1 VRLTHRVRTGHLL
14 RHLPRQAEL
23 GAGVA
28 ALDIAQD
35 LMLADLDARGFFDGM
50 LVFKGG
56 TALRKLFAGPA
67 GRFSTDF
74 DFAVGGMDVEPRAA
88 GELIAE
94 AIAGFRHASFEYIVR
109 EVRGRWVVEV
119 ATDLTAVEVPP
130 LKLDIGPPCWLRPAV
145 RAFEDVPVHRR
156 YDFSLPQLP
165 VMRLEENLAEK
176 IARLTRISAARDAS
190 DLKWAAETSPYSQL
204 DRALIRRIAVL
215 KVWVDNHG
223 MDGHWQSA
231 VAPQPFD
238 PQTWLR
244 QGREWDD
251 ERIGLLTHPAPRL
264 QDLEDDLRRYCSWL
278 ADLRPDERQ
287 FAFANAGDRG
297 AAVTAIAGLPGAAL
311 TAEDIWARH

>member
-1 VRLTHRVRTGHLL
+1 MRMTHRVRTGHLL
-14 RHLPRQAEL
+14 RHVPRQAEL

-35 LMLADLDARGFFDGM
+35 LILAELHALGFFGGT

-74 DFAVGGMDVEPRAA
+74 DFAVGAMDIEPRAA

-94 AIAGFRHASFEYIVR
+94 AIADFRHASFQYTVSEA
-109 EVRGRWVVEV
+109 RGRWVIHV
-119 ATDLTAVEVPP
+119 ATDLTDVEVPP

-156 YDFSLPQLP
+156 YDFPLPELP
-165 VMRLEENLAEK
+165 VMCLEENLAEK
-176 IARLTRISAARDAS
+176 IARLTRTSTARDAS
-190 DLKWAAETSPYSQL
+190 DLNWAAETSPHPQL
-204 DRALIRRIAVL
+204 DRSLIRRLAVL

-223 MDGHWQSA
+223 MDGHWKPA
-231 VAPQPFD
+231 AGPQPFD
-238 PQTWLR
+238 PQVWLR

-264 QDLEDDLRRYCSWL
+264 EDLEDDLRRYSSWL
-278 ADLRPDERQ
+278 ADLEPDERR
-287 FAFANAGDRG
+287 FASANASDR
-297 AAVTAIAGLPGAAL
+297 AAVVDAIAGLSL
-311 TAEDIWARH
+311 IHI